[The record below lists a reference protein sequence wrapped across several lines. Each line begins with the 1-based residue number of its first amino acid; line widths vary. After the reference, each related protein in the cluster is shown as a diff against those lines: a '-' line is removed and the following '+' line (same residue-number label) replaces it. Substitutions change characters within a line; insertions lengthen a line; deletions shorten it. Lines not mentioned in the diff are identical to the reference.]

1 MFAGRWIA
9 LGVVALL
16 GASGA
21 AYGIHSFVPRDAD
34 DADDDDDRPALVQR
48 QPEAPAAG
56 GAAASVAFR
65 RVGAAKQVEKGWNFD
80 QDQTGKIAS
89 GWTNVTGTWEVV
101 ADDTAPSK
109 PNTLAQVS
117 KNHTGGYFNV
127 AVADEPSLKDVDIS
141 VRSRAMAGQEDQ
153 GGGVV
158 WRYRDIR
165 NYYIAR
171 QNNLEDNFRVYHVL
185 NGRRIQT
192 GTADVRAQT
201 GAWHQIR
208 VTMTGDHIQ
217 CYFDGKKYLDVH
229 DDTFKDAGKVGLWSK
244 SDAQSHFDDF
254 RVSGD

>member
-1 MFAGRWIA
+1 MSAGRWIA
-9 LGVVALL
+9 IGVVALL
-16 GASGA
+16 GAGGA
-21 AYGIHSFVPRDAD
+21 AYGIHALRDAD
-34 DADDDDDRPALVQR
+34 DADDDERQAVIQR
-48 QPEAPAAG
+48 QPEVPAAG
-56 GAAASVAFR
+56 GAVTAVARRPAARTAT
-65 RVGAAKQVEKGWNFD
+65 AAKQVEKSWNFD
-80 QDQTGKIAS
+80 QDQPGKIAS
-89 GWTNVTGTWEVV
+89 GWRNETGTWQVV

-117 KNHTGGYFNV
+117 KSHTGSYFNV

-141 VRSRAMAGQEDQ
+141 VRSRAIAGQEDQ

-201 GAWHQIR
+201 GTWHQVR
-208 VTMTGDHIQ
+208 
-217 CYFDGKKYLDVH
+217 
-229 DDTFKDAGKVGLWSK
+229 
-244 SDAQSHFDDF
+244 
-254 RVSGD
+254 